1 MFFSMTLA
9 DRINKYLEDK
19 KGIDIVRIPVTE
31 KTILTDEF
39 IIVTGSSNTH
49 MRALAD
55 YVEEELKKDDIYP
68 NKIEGYNSNGWIL
81 LDYGEV
87 VVHVF
92 SEKEREHFNIEEL
105 WNK

>member
-1 MFFSMTLA
+1 MVFNMSLA
-9 DRINKYLEDK
+9 DKINKILEDK
-19 KGIDIVRIPVTE
+19 KGIDIARIPVTE

-55 YVEEELKKDDIYP
+55 NVEEELKKENIYP